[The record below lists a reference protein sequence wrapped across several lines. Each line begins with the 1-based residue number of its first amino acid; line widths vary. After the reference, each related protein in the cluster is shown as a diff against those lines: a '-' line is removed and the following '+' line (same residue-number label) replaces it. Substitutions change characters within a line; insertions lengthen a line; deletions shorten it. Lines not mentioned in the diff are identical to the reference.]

1 MSYSD
6 ERELLTR
13 ELQDRSRDPDTHPL
27 GLDAVKDRAR
37 GIQRRR
43 RTVGAATAAV
53 VMAVAVPVGINIAGT
68 SQSTAP
74 MPANPSPSVAESV
87 EPNPSPSVVE
97 SVDTRPP
104 TETPTPTPTPNR
116 RDRPIPADGTAAPR
130 GDAPSIAY
138 LSGSTLHL
146 SEGSTRDLG
155 RAYDSITPYQGG
167 YVGFTYRDGI
177 IRFLDA
183 DGGVR
188 DEVSGTGPVIA
199 PDGVGLAYT
208 ATGRDSTDVVLT
220 STDGSRTPLMASVG
234 PGAVQLVGFT
244 ADEQVAYTVTGK
256 DGTTGVFVT
265 DFEGAP
271 VRLKGL
277 LNSKGAHA
285 PAGVVSGMTSYD
297 ESEPGSCWAVLDVA
311 TQQQAWE
318 TCDFTLTRFSPDGRF
333 VLGVDEYQDGIGGS
347 QVAILDAVDGTVL
360 ADYTTRDLG
369 FTREPVWELDS
380 TALLSTFQ
388 DGSWYL
394 LRLGPDG
401 ALEQAL
407 DPMSGDEMEQPW
419 SFALRP

>member
-6 ERELLTR
+6 EREMLVR
-13 ELQDRSRDPDTHPL
+13 ELQDRSRDLDTHPL

-53 VMAVAVPVGINIAGT
+53 VMAVTVPVGINIAGT

-74 MPANPSPSVAESV
+74 MPANPSPSVAESA
-87 EPNPSPSVVE
+87 EPSPS
-97 SVDTRPP
+97 
-104 TETPTPTPTPNR
+104 PTPPPR
-116 RDRPIPADGTAAPR
+116 RGGPVAADGSAAPR
-130 GDAPSIAY
+130 GDGPSIAY
-138 LSGSTLHL
+138 LTGSILHLTDGST
-146 SEGSTRDLG
+146 SDLG
-155 RAYDSITPYQGG
+155 RAYDSITPSQGG
-167 YVGFTYRDGI
+167 YIGFSYRDGI

-183 DGGVR
+183 DGEVR

-220 STDGSRTPLMASVG
+220 STDGSRTPLTASVG
-234 PGAVQLVGFT
+234 PGTVQLVGFT

-256 DGTTGVFVT
+256 DGTSGVFVT

-271 VRLKGL
+271 VRLDGL

-285 PAGVVSGMTSYD
+285 KTGVVSGMTSYD
-297 ESEPGSCWAVLDVA
+297 ESEPGSCWAVLDVV
-311 TQQQAWE
+311 TQEQAWE

-347 QVAILDAVDGTVL
+347 QVAILDAADGTVL

-380 TALLSTFQ
+380 TALLATFQ

-401 ALEQAL
+401 VVEQAL
-407 DPMSGDEMEQPW
+407 DPMPGDEMEQPW